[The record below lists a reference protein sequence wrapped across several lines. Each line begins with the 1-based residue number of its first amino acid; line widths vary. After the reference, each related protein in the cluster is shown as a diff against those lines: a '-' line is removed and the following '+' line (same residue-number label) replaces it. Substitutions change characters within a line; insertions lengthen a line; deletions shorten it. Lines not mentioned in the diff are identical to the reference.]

1 MSFVGAAWLHET
13 SQNRLTKL
21 IASLKLDYYYDDG
34 APLYYTQDGRAGA
47 QFKAKKV
54 ADEAVCNAE
63 WYYETFPDAADTSV
77 TEYVNA
83 FVQKHELISDIDRS
97 WAPMAIKEVE

>member
-1 MSFVGAAWLHET
+1 MHET

-21 IASLKLDYYYDDG
+21 ISNLKLDFYYDDG
-34 APLYYTQDGRAGA
+34 APLYYTSEGRAGA
-47 QFKAKKV
+47 QFKASRV

-63 WYYETFPDAADTSV
+63 WFYETFPDAPDTSV
-77 TEYVNA
+77 TDYVNN
-83 FVQKHELISDIDRS
+83 FVQKHELISDVDRR